1 MTGASRGIGAA
12 VARAFAQRGDR
23 VAVHYGSSRE
33 SAEVLAGSLPGE
45 GHVVV
50 QADLADAQAVRRMVD
65 EAADGLGGLEVLVN
79 NAGVFEPHPVTDT
92 TYEEWQ
98 HGWGRTLAINLTGA
112 ANVTWC
118 AVQHMLAG
126 GGGTIVNVSS
136 RGAFRGEPEQP
147 AYGASKAGLIAFGQS
162 LARALGPHG
171 ITVTAVAPGFT
182 ETDMAKEALS
192 GERGAARRGE
202 SPLNRV
208 ATPEEVAAAILYLA
222 SPEATMASGTVL
234 DINGA
239 SYLRM

>member
-1 MTGASRGIGAA
+1 
-12 VARAFAQRGDR
+12 
-23 VAVHYGSSRE
+23 
-33 SAEVLAGSLPGE
+33 
-45 GHVVV
+45 V
-50 QADLADAQAVRRMVD
+50 QADLANPEAVRRMVD
-65 EAADGLGGLEVLVN
+65 EAAGGLGGLEVLVN
-79 NAGVFEPHPVTDT
+79 NAGVFEPHPIADT

-98 HGWGRTLAINLTGA
+98 AGWKRTLAINLTGA

-118 AVQHMLAG
+118 AVQHMLSG
-126 GGGTIVNVSS
+126 GGGTVVNVSS
-136 RGAFRGEPEQP
+136 RGAFRGEPDQP

-171 ITVTAVAPGFT
+171 ITVTSVAPGFT

-192 GERGAARRGE
+192 GERGEARRAE